1 MGRFDGKTVLVVGG
15 AQGMGLACAER
26 FGAEGANLALFD
38 IEEGTLET
46 AAAALRARGYAVET
60 ASGDVS
66 QAADVE
72 AAVART
78 VERFAGIDVLVHT
91 AAVVELTPLLEFP
104 ESVWRRIVDVNL
116 TGVFLTVKAA
126 GRVMADR
133 GGGAIVVF
141 ASTNAFFAEESN
153 VPYSATKGG
162 LVMFVRNAAM
172 DLARHR
178 IRINAVDPGIIDTRL
193 SAALVHDP
201 VAGPDYLKRIP
212 AGRYG
217 TPHDIAKVVLF
228 LASDDAEYMTGED
241 VIIDGGLTL
250 GATLGIEDLALEQ
263 GTGSDGGDG

>member
-1 MGRFDGKTVLVVGG
+1 MSRFDGKTALVVGG

-38 IEEGTLET
+38 IEEATLET

-66 QAADVE
+66 RAADVE
-72 AAVART
+72 AAVARA
-78 VERFAGIDVLVHT
+78 VDRFGAIDVLVHA
-91 AAVVELTPLLEFP
+91 AAVVELKPLLEFP
-104 ESVWRRIVDVNL
+104 ENLWRRIVDVNL

-126 GRVMADR
+126 GQVMADR

-193 SAALVHDP
+193 SRALVHDP
-201 VAGPDYLKRIP
+201 VAGPDYLKRIGP
-212 AGRYG
+212 AGTDPRRHREG
-217 TPHDIAKVVLF
+217 GAVPGLRRRGVHDRRGRDHRRRAH
-228 LASDDAEYMTGED
+228 ARGHARHRGPR
-241 VIIDGGLTL
+241 
-250 GATLGIEDLALEQ
+250 LEQ
-263 GTGSDGGDG
+263 GTGADDGDG